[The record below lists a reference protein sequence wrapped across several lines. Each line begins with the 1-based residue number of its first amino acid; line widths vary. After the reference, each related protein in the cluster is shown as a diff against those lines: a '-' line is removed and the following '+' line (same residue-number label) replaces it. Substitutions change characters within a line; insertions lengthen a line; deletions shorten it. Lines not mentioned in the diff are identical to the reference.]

1 MSNTD
6 SIKNHEYLMNT
17 ASVIYFLCYIPEFY
31 ANWRNKNSNNYN
43 VLEKV
48 VVVVGTSFAFSYA
61 MSIKSQALIINYAPL
76 LTLDIIA
83 LFMRSYYAWK
93 NKDRDVRVLENNDVE
108 NQIHNPIHNL
118 DSIDEL

>member
-6 SIKNHEYLMNT
+6 SIKSHEYLMNI
-17 ASVIYFLCYIPEFY
+17 ASTIYFLCYIPEFY

-61 MSIKSQALIINYAPL
+61 ISINSQPLIINYAPL

-93 NKDRDVRVLENNDVE
+93 NKDRDVRILENNDVE
-108 NQIHNPIHNL
+108 NPIHNL
-118 DSIDEL
+118 DNIDDL